1 MIIRIPKYNNNN
13 KVSIN
18 MVSPDKICENKN
30 CFYYFYANIF
40 TMLANQPLAER
51 LRPKELGE
59 FCGQEHLVGKNAVL
73 RKVIESGNIPS
84 FILWGPPGVGK
95 TTLAG
100 IIANTL
106 KRPFFHLSAVHS
118 GVKDVRETIDKAK
131 KQQFFNQPNPILFID
146 EIHRFNK
153 SQQDSLLSA
162 VEKGIITLIG
172 ATTEN
177 PSFEVISP
185 LLSRCQVYIMNP
197 LTENELVELMNT
209 ALKKDSYLAAFDIEI
224 TEHEAFIR
232 VSGGDA
238 RKLYNA
244 LELVVSSEADK
255 ASSKKIIINNE
266 KVLKHVQKNLALYD
280 KNGEQHY
287 DIISAFIKS
296 LRGSDPNAAV
306 YWLARMVEGGED
318 PKFIARR
325 MLILAAEDIGLA
337 NPNALLLAQACFEAV
352 NVIGWPESRIILSE
366 AAIYLATSQKSNSSY
381 MAIEDAI
388 GTVKTEGDLPVPLH
402 IRNAPTSLMKN
413 LGYGKE
419 YKYAHSFSGN
429 FVPDNFLP
437 EELKG
442 TVFYNPGV
450 NSKEEEIRKKL
461 SVMWK
466 DIYNYD
472 KK

>member
-1 MIIRIPKYNNNN
+1 
-13 KVSIN
+13 
-18 MVSPDKICENKN
+18 
-30 CFYYFYANIF
+30 
-40 TMLANQPLAER
+40 MLANQPLAER
-51 LRPKELGE
+51 LRPKGLGE
-59 FCGQEHLVGKNAVL
+59 FCGQAHLVGENAVL
-73 RKVIESGNIPS
+73 RRVIESGNIPS

-106 KRPFFHLSAVHS
+106 KRPFFQLSAVHS
-118 GVKDVRETIDKAK
+118 GVKDVRETIEKAK

-162 VEKGIITLIG
+162 VEQGVITLIG

-177 PSFEVISP
+177 PSFEVIPP
-185 LLSRCQVYIMNP
+185 LLSRCQVYVMNP
-197 LTENELVELMNT
+197 LSEEELILL
-209 ALKKDSYLAAFDIEI
+209 LKKALLKDFYLAAYDIEI
-224 TEHEAFIR
+224 LEYEALLR

-244 LELVVSSEADK
+244 LELVVSSEANEIV
-255 ASSKKIIINNE
+255 SGKIIIDNE
-266 KVLKHVQKNLALYD
+266 KVLKQVQKNLALYD
-280 KNGEQHY
+280 KKGEQHY

-325 MLILAAEDIGLA
+325 MVILAAEDIGIA

-366 AAIYLATSQKSNSSY
+366 AAIYLATSPKSNSSY
-381 MAIEDAI
+381 MAIDEAI
-388 GTVKTEGDLPVPLH
+388 AMVRSEGDLPVPLH
-402 IRNAPTSLMKN
+402 IRNAPTRLMKD
-413 LGYGKE
+413 LGYGKD
-419 YKYAHSFSGN
+419 YKYAHSYSGN
-429 FVPDNFLP
+429 FITDNFLP

-442 TVFYNPGV
+442 TVFYDPGS
-450 NSKEEEIRKKL
+450 NTREEEIRKRL
-461 SVMWK
+461 AGMWK
-466 DIYNYD
+466 DIYKYD
-472 KK
+472 K

>member
-1 MIIRIPKYNNNN
+1 M
-13 KVSIN
+13 
-18 MVSPDKICENKN
+18 
-30 CFYYFYANIF
+30 
-40 TMLANQPLAER
+40 MLANQPLAER

-59 FCGQEHLVGKNAVL
+59 FCGQEHLVGKNGVL

-118 GVKDVRETIDKAK
+118 GVKDVRETIEKAK
-131 KQQFFNQPNPILFID
+131 KQQFFNQPNPIMFID

-162 VEKGIITLIG
+162 VEQGIITLIG

-197 LTENELVELMNT
+197 LTEDELVQLMNK
-209 ALKKDSYLAAFDIEI
+209 ALKKDIYLEAYDIEI
-224 TEHEAFIR
+224 AEHEAFIR
-232 VSGGDA
+232 VAGGDA

-244 LELVVSSEADK
+244 LELVVSSEADE
-255 ASSKKIIINNE
+255 ASSEKIVINNE
-266 KVLKHVQKNLALYD
+266 MVLKHVQKNLALYD

-366 AAIYLATSQKSNSSY
+366 AAVYLATSQKSNSSY

-388 GTVKTEGDLPVPLH
+388 GTVKSEGDLPVPLH
-402 IRNAPTSLMKN
+402 IRNAPTKLMKN

-419 YKYAHSFSGN
+419 YKYAHSYSGN
-429 FVPDNFLP
+429 FIPDNFLP
-437 EELKG
+437 DKLKG
-442 TVFYNPGV
+442 TIFYDPGV
-450 NSKEEEIRKKL
+450 NTKEEEIRKKL

-472 KK
+472 KKEGDHQ